1 MLRCTGTLPI
11 GQDEGR
17 SLAAI
22 PLDLAVD
29 GLRSGAEIVH
39 LPKFAKAVLRIS
51 KLLVSEK
58 KKLGLIYPNSVFP
71 WTPYCVLEVYFFLA
85 KKMGSRTRPKILVV
99 TDNTETIQTY
109 RGLTNEFGSPFVDYV
124 YTGFF
129 DSAGFHRIKTLGSTR
144 GSQQAQI
151 KREEC
156 QVFFCKPTHFDLSI
170 GYDFALIE
178 DVHRL
183 MRRRNLTRLQ
193 ALLGA
198 DKALLGV
205 LGSPSPGTLSRVESM
220 GLQTWGWTE
229 DSLRR
234 QMIRFGDKGVN
245 KLPEARFPKFGVQI
259 LDPNPQLKTLLEL
272 ASTSYR
278 KTMALKRN
286 ARTNNP
292 VVERVLF
299 EMHFYLRRVLTM
311 PVPLETFEK
320 TQEELGYVPLR
331 KRLALTKSAIDSLSE
346 RLVNSLELDGTL
358 NALNAVLLLPL
369 PKWDAIHSRL
379 SQSYKRVY
387 LVASDRFDAM
397 ALEKQLGRSPSSAQ
411 VLSPETPSTSPVMEA
426 TVTGL
431 TGSAYADSR
440 ILKAA
445 NADQCEVI
453 AYPEEATFAERV
465 RVARRTLSQLV
476 QERIGLVNTFN
487 PDGHRAESQ
496 ITGPQNH

>member
-1 MLRCTGTLPI
+1 MVG
-11 GQDEGR
+11 
-17 SLAAI
+17 I
-22 PLDLAVD
+22 PLDFDVDKVKSGTEAVQ
-29 GLRSGAEIVH
+29 

-51 KLLVSEK
+51 KILVAEK
-58 KKLGLIYPNSVFP
+58 RKLGLIYPNSNFP
-71 WTPYCVLEVYFFLA
+71 WTPYCVLEAYFFLA

-99 TDNTETIQTY
+99 TDHADTIQTF
-109 RGLTNEFGSPFVDYV
+109 RGLVNEFGSPFVDHV
-124 YTGFF
+124 YTGLF
-129 DSAGFHRIKTLGSTR
+129 DSVGFHRVKPLGSTR

-156 QVFFCKPTHFDLSI
+156 QVFFCKPANFDPSL
-170 GYDFALIE
+170 GYDFVLME

-183 MRRRNLTRLQ
+183 MRRRNLPKLQ

-198 DKALLGV
+198 NQGLLGV

-234 QMIRFGDKGVN
+234 QMIRFGDKGFD
-245 KLPEARFPKFGVQI
+245 KLPEARFPEFGVQA
-259 LDPNPQLKTLLEL
+259 LDLNPQLRTLLAL
-272 ASTSYR
+272 ASSSYQ
-278 KTMALKRN
+278 KTMTLRRSSRANDAL
-286 ARTNNP
+286 
-292 VVERVLF
+292 VQRVMF
-299 EMHFYLRRVLTM
+299 ESHLYLRRVLTM

-331 KRLALTKSAIDSLSE
+331 RRLALTKSAIDSLPE
-346 RLVNSLELDGTL
+346 RLANSLELDGTL
-358 NALNAVLLLPL
+358 NALNAVLSLPL
-369 PKWDAIHSRL
+369 PKWDAIHSLL

-397 ALEKQLGRSPSSAQ
+397 ALEMQLRRSPNQAQ
-411 VLSPETPSTSPVMEA
+411 VLSPETPSRSPVMEA
-426 TVTGL
+426 LVTGL

-445 NADQCEVI
+445 NANQCNVI
-453 AYPEEATFAERV
+453 AYPEEVTFAERV

-487 PDGHRAESQ
+487 PNGHRAGSS
-496 ITGPQNH
+496 IIGPPPPVR